1 MKEKNEPRINL
12 RMPTAK
18 AESYQPLRTIK
29 RRHPWTTLLSMPSPA
44 LFFEPEFRRMA
55 LPVSSFSL
63 PYWRGGGPFSGTDG
77 IGFTFAIVAKRLHS
91 ISADGRT
98 PLSSFPLLLL

>member
-18 AESYQPLRTIK
+18 KESYQPLRCMK
-29 RRHPWTTLLSMPSPA
+29 RRHPWTALLTMPPPA
-44 LFFEPEFRRMA
+44 GPEPEFRRMD